1 MCASSAHRIYVKM
14 TKEEVEEVEVEEA
27 VEVCYPCVY
36 TVESLIAATTAFMK
50 YIYICIAIAYYACKV
65 LS

>member
-1 MCASSAHRIYVKM
+1 M